1 MSCVLHLTTFN
12 SNKIAGEEAKRVFD
26 DAQRMLKEI
35 IAEDL
40 LQANGIVG
48 FYPCNSR
55 GDDIIIYSP
64 DQGVNSEPISV
75 FHGLRQQVL

>member
-1 MSCVLHLTTFN
+1 MQCSELLYWN
-12 SNKIAGEEAKRVFD
+12 WNKIVGEEAKRVFD
-26 DAQRMLKEI
+26 DAQRMLKEM
-35 IAEDL
+35 IADNL

-55 GDDIIIYSP
+55 DDDIIIYSP
-64 DQGVNSEPISV
+64 DQGINSEPIGV